1 MLFATLAYCH
11 FVLIPLE
18 EAWLQDTHPE
28 LFEEHIKTGA
38 PRPLKRPALL
48 LQYIVLNAGLDVLC
62 RCQCQCGLS
71 TKAGRHTRL
80 GSVRMLRTMAQLD
93 TMGSCRMCEMLPNK
107 EVLSF
112 HWSAT
117 G

>member
-18 EAWLQDTHPE
+18 EAWLQETHPE

-48 LQYIVLNAGLDVLC
+48 LYRAKTQAW
-62 RCQCQCGLS
+62 
-71 TKAGRHTRL
+71 
-80 GSVRMLRTMAQLD
+80 
-93 TMGSCRMCEMLPNK
+93 MCCA
-107 EVLSF
+107 VA
-112 HWSAT
+112 SANV

>member
-48 LQYIVLNAGLDVLC
+48 LQYIVLKRRPGCAVPLPVPMWAEYEGGPSHTSRLSEDAPDDGTAGYHGEL
-62 RCQCQCGLS
+62 
-71 TKAGRHTRL
+71 
-80 GSVRMLRTMAQLD
+80 
-93 TMGSCRMCEMLPNK
+93 
-107 EVLSF
+107 
-112 HWSAT
+112 
-117 G
+117 